1 MKEKTMAQRVRK
13 ITPEVLKQI
22 IVQEARKLRM
32 EAAQEDADHP
42 EDVDAHELKD
52 ASGYADTLGHH
63 IDHYKALKIHE
74 ARLKAKL
81 AKIQEA
87 KSVVQKK
94 IARNR

>member
-1 MKEKTMAQRVRK
+1 MAQRVRK

-32 EAAQEDADHP
+32 EAAQEEADRP
-42 EDVDAHELKD
+42 EDVEAHELKD
-52 ASGYADTLGHH
+52 AGDYAETLGHH

-81 AKIQEA
+81 AKIEEA
-87 KSVVQKK
+87 KATVQRK
-94 IARNR
+94 IARSR